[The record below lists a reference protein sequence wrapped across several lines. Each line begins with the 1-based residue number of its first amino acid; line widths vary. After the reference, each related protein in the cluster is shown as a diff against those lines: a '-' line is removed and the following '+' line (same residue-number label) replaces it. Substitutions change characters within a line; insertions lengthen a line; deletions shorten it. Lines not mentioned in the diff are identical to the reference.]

1 MANKGLL
8 KVSANQS
15 FLGFTQ
21 SPQKT
26 PKQEFSGGLFLFV
39 RVIPKFSF
47 KVRFD
52 LQNLRFLR
60 ISIKNEKIP
69 DGRRWCQNLNLYITK
84 LGDEIE
90 NLTRTYGS
98 LLSNRSNFF

>member
-39 RVIPKFSF
+39 RVIPRFSF

-52 LQNLRFLR
+52 FAK
-60 ISIKNEKIP
+60 SSFP
-69 DGRRWCQNLNLYITK
+69 
-84 LGDEIE
+84 
-90 NLTRTYGS
+90 
-98 LLSNRSNFF
+98 

>member
-26 PKQEFSGGLFLFV
+26 PKQEFSGGLFFV
-39 RVIPKFSF
+39 CAGNS
-47 KVRFD
+47 
-52 LQNLRFLR
+52 
-60 ISIKNEKIP
+60 
-69 DGRRWCQNLNLYITK
+69 
-84 LGDEIE
+84 EI
-90 NLTRTYGS
+90 
-98 LLSNRSNFF
+98 FFQSAV

>member
-1 MANKGLL
+1 MPATLSYGFIIPIPFILTL
-8 KVSANQS
+8 KKANQS

-39 RVIPKFSF
+39 QVIPRFSF

-52 LQNLRFLR
+52 FC
-60 ISIKNEKIP
+60 KIFVSLEFQSKTRKFRL
-69 DGRRWCQNLNLYITK
+69 DGGGVKT
-84 LGDEIE
+84 
-90 NLTRTYGS
+90 
-98 LLSNRSNFF
+98 